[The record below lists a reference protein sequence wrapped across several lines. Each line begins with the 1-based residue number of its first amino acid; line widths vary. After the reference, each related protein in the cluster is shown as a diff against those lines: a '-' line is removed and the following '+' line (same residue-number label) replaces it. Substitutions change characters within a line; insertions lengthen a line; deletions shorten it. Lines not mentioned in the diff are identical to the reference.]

1 MAATSL
7 ALKPTTGT
15 ALTYD
20 NATGAVRV
28 EMDKLLTRI
37 GEAGQDVKALADLF
51 PSQGPQITTL
61 VDSVLNQL
69 MQGQQSLAEVKSQ
82 ADEALGFLGTSH
94 TEQLRNLLSDPM
106 ERLQAEEQ
114 AAKPQPT
121 VLRRLKNALVS
132 IFGTSAENTSPQ
144 TPAEQLT
151 AELQRRLGKN
161 VLPEIIKTAQELL
174 RKEIG
179 ALYEGPGT
187 ETTERIIRE
196 LVDRE
201 KRKIVVACTNS
212 LLEDVRRLIQ
222 GVVVHENSL
231 PRMMESFGDLYEQL
245 GDLYQEKLMQQAVL
259 AEALARPASVP
270 AGSNLAIAFS
280 SPLRG
285 REDVLRECLGRTTS
299 EVAVLAQSG
308 VQLHAMNNAAKG
320 AMQGMENIRT
330 SLLPRTQLLTATI
343 FGQLAVG
350 DAAGLQEQA
359 VRTAEGL
366 ATLGNTLTHGLI
378 TGAARF
384 QSGEADIRS
393 AQSAITTLN
402 GIQAALKE
410 GVTIVGQNHA
420 ALEAARAELSEAL
433 AKTQEG
439 LQNYDA
445 AVAAVQSGKNTP
457 ALAGLARG

>member
-7 ALKPTTGT
+7 ALKSTGT
-15 ALTYD
+15 ALTYG
-20 NATGAVRV
+20 NATGEVRV

-37 GEAGQDVKALADLF
+37 GEAGQDVRALADLF
-51 PSQGPQITTL
+51 PSQGPQITAL

-94 TEQLRNLLSDPM
+94 TEQLRSLLSDPM

-121 VLRRLKNALVS
+121 VLIRLKNALVS

-151 AELQRRLGKN
+151 AELQRRLGQN
-161 VLPEIIKTAQELL
+161 VSPEIIKTAQDLL

-179 ALYEGPGT
+179 KLYEGPGT
-187 ETTERIIRE
+187 EATERIVRE

-201 KRKIVVACTNS
+201 KRGIVVTCTTS

-222 GVVVHENSL
+222 GVVVHERRL
-231 PRMMESFGDLYEQL
+231 PMMMESFGELYEQL
-245 GDLYQEKLMQQAVL
+245 GGLYQEKLMQQAVL
-259 AEALARPASVP
+259 AEALARPDSNST
-270 AGSNLAIAFS
+270 GSNLAIAFS

-308 VQLHAMNNAAKG
+308 VQLRVMNTAAKG

-343 FGQLAVG
+343 FGQVAVG
-350 DAAGLQEQA
+350 DATNLQKQA

-366 ATLGNTLTHGLI
+366 ATLGNTLTHDLI

-393 AQSAITTLN
+393 AQSAVTTLN

-457 ALAGLARG
+457 ALAGPARK

>member
-7 ALKPTTGT
+7 ALKSTGT
-15 ALTYD
+15 ALTYG
-20 NATGAVRV
+20 NATGEVRGR
-28 EMDKLLTRI
+28 MDTLLARI
-37 GEAGQDVKALADLF
+37 DEAGQDVRALADLF

-94 TEQLRNLLSDPM
+94 TEQLRSLLSDPM

-121 VLRRLKNALVS
+121 VLIRLKNALVS

-151 AELQRRLGKN
+151 AELQRRLGQN
-161 VLPEIIKTAQELL
+161 VSPEIIKTAQELL

-179 ALYEGPGT
+179 ALYEGQGT
-187 ETTERIIRE
+187 VVTERVIRE

-201 KRKIVVACTNS
+201 KRGIVVTCTTS

-222 GVVVHENSL
+222 GVVVHERRL
-231 PRMMESFGDLYEQL
+231 PMMMESFGELYEQL
-245 GDLYQEKLMQQAVL
+245 GGLYQEKLMQQAVL
-259 AEALARPASVP
+259 AEALARPDSNST
-270 AGSNLAIAFS
+270 GSNLAIAFS

-308 VQLHAMNNAAKG
+308 VQLRVMNTAAKG

-343 FGQLAVG
+343 FGQVAVG
-350 DAAGLQEQA
+350 DATNLQKQA

-366 ATLGNTLTHGLI
+366 ATLGNTLTHDLI

-393 AQSAITTLN
+393 AQSAVTTLN

-457 ALAGLARG
+457 ALAGPARK